1 MLSFVDGSEDFFLQN
16 VEFCGRFCGKCFAIL
31 PGRQARSMAGGF
43 CEGGPADV
51 VLCDSHPPWFYQ
63 PNASSHHNLLFI
75 ILNNQPMTKEKYL
88 RQTFGYDYMK
98 VRLAPTLVLQTQ
110 CLPPPLLLTITKSSS
125 LSTIILT
132 IIQSLSSSTTSQW
145 ADLSKSWNHYH
156 HYICRC

>member
-1 MLSFVDGSEDFFLQN
+1 MDGSEENVLQN
-16 VEFCGRFCGKCFAIL
+16 VEFCARFSGKCFAIL

-51 VLCDSHPPWFYQ
+51 VLCDSHPPWFCK

-88 RQTFGYDYMK
+88 RPTFGCDHMK

-125 LSTIILT
+125 SLSTIILT
-132 IIQSLSSSTTSQW
+132 IIQSSSLSTTSQ
-145 ADLSKSWNHYH
+145 
-156 HYICRC
+156 